1 MNRRNPLRRLLLVA
15 LLVGVP
21 VLEIVVIIA
30 VGRAIGVAWTI
41 LALLGLMLIGSW
53 ALKREGRRAWHK
65 LRRAVEDGKMPARE
79 VTDGVLVLV
88 GGLLMIV
95 PGFVTA
101 AVGALL
107 LLPPTRAALRPVL
120 GASVGRWVARQ
131 DPGRLR
137 MYGPVYR
144 ASSSRGPATQN
155 HVVEGEI
162 VDHPGPSS

>member
-1 MNRRNPLRRLLLVA
+1 MSRRNPLRRLLLVA

-41 LALLGLMLIGSW
+41 LALLGLMVIGSW
-53 ALKREGRRAWHK
+53 ALKREGSRAWRA
-65 LRRAVEDGKMPARE
+65 LRRAVEDGKPPARE

-101 AVGALL
+101 AAGALL
-107 LLPPTRAALRPVL
+107 LLPPTRAVLR
-120 GASVGRWVARQ
+120 
-131 DPGRLR
+131 
-137 MYGPVYR
+137 
-144 ASSSRGPATQN
+144 
-155 HVVEGEI
+155 
-162 VDHPGPSS
+162 